1 MTQEEIVYE
10 LFSKEIVKYGRGSI
24 VYGTYEKGVSDMD
37 FLSIVDNSCHPLL
50 DEFPKHEYQYK
61 HEPTSL
67 FRMSTEDY
75 FKPLDTLE
83 FSFMCEDDFLKMIE
97 NNDIAALECIF
108 AYKAWGGAYEKYY
121 EAFKLDKWKLRQS
134 VSAICSNSWVKA
146 KKKLTVEKDYNLRV
160 AQKSLWHSMRLYMFA
175 IQIAQD
181 GEIYNFTVAND
192 LWEEIKNAETPTWEY
207 YKEKYQAKFNE
218 LRSDLVKLCDRP
230 KEE

>member
-1 MTQEEIVYE
+1 MANLDIKAAEKAEMEDAIKAGDT
-10 LFSKEIVKYGRGSI
+10 SK
-24 VYGTYEKGVSDMD
+24 
-37 FLSIVDNSCHPLL
+37 FVDSVEAKIAK
-50 DEFPKHEYQYK
+50 D
-61 HEPTSL
+61 
-67 FRMSTEDY
+67 
-75 FKPLDTLE
+75 
-83 FSFMCEDDFLKMIE
+83 CEDWALKLRNELNGSEDEHILAE
-97 NNDIAALECIF
+97 RGVHVLTSAE
-108 AYKAWGGAYEKYY
+108 KKYY

-175 IQIAQD
+175 IQIAQY